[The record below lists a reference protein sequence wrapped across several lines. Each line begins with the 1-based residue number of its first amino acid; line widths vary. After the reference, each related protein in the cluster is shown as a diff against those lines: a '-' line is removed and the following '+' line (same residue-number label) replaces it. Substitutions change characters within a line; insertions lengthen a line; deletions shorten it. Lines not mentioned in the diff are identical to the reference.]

1 MSDLSYDTHV
11 LELLPAYAIGSL
23 EAAELK
29 RVEEHLLSCWVCR
42 AESSAFQT
50 VVDELSLAAP
60 VAVPSPDLRDRLIQR
75 VHSLNTVRPQ
85 EREPVAVAP
94 RAPATPFWE
103 RLLPAWG
110 LASLV
115 LIISLAA
122 STLILWQKVSQLEF
136 ATAPGGMRA
145 VPLSATD
152 SAPSATG
159 FVLISVDGE
168 DGALV
173 VDGLPP
179 LGESQEYQLWLI
191 RDGQRTSGALFSTD
205 EKSYGGT
212 RIRAPRS
219 LLDYSAVDITIEPVG
234 GSSQPTGAR
243 VLAGPLR
250 AP

>member
-11 LELLPAYAIGSL
+11 LDLLPAYAIGSL

>member
-1 MSDLSYDTHV
+1 MSDLSHDTHV
-11 LELLPAYAIGSL
+11 LDLLPAYAIGSL

-29 RVEEHLLSCWVCR
+29 RVEVHLLSCWVCR
-42 AESSAFQT
+42 DELSAFQT
-50 VVDELSLAAP
+50 VVEELSLAAP

-85 EREPVAVAP
+85 EKEHVAVAP

-110 LASLV
+110 FASLV
-115 LIISLAA
+115 LIIGLAA
-122 STLILWQKVSQLEF
+122 STLILWQRVSQLEF